1 MKTYYVGL
9 YFSFKQFIKQ
19 IYNDAMIFMIC
30 LAPILY
36 ILLFRYGLPLA
47 EEISI
52 EYIDLKVILSPYYL
66 VFDLFLAV
74 LTPTMF
80 SYASAMVILGEI
92 DDGITNYFA
101 ITPVGKE
108 GYLISRLIF
117 PLLFSLVITIIAI
130 SIFSITK
137 ILLRET
143 IIISIMSTMLGYI
156 MCMIVIAMS
165 TNKVEGLAVMKLSG
179 LLLIGILAPFFIK
192 GNIQYMVS
200 FLPSLWLSK
209 YAVESNNIYLI
220 LYFLVSTL
228 WVLVLNK
235 RFKSK
240 LL

>member
-1 MKTYYVGL
+1 VGL

-19 IYNDAMIFMIC
+19 IYSDAMLFMIC

-47 EEISI
+47 EEILI
-52 EYIDLKVILSPYYL
+52 EFIDLKVILSPYYL

-74 LTPTMF
+74 LTPIMF

-117 PLLFSLVITIIAI
+117 PLLFSLVVTIIAI
-130 SIFSITK
+130 SLFSMTE
-137 ILLRET
+137 ILLTET
-143 IIISIMSTMLGYI
+143 IIISIMSIMLGYI

-179 LLLIGILAPFFIK
+179 LLLTGILAPFLIK

-209 YAVESNNIYLI
+209 YALESNNICLI
-220 LYFLVSTL
+220 LYFLVSTV
-228 WVLVLNK
+228 WILVLNK